1 VQIHSVK
8 LAPKYGCRFAA
19 IIFALAQAP
28 LVCGQ
33 SPPETQ
39 QQTLETQQ
47 QTNDRIRS
55 LSAATTTPVH
65 DYVIG
70 RGDLVYLEVFDIPEL
85 SREVRVSQ
93 SGTIGI
99 PLVPVRLYV
108 VGLNE
113 MQVQQK
119 VAEVLQA
126 NGLVSHPQVMVSV
139 KEKRSKPITVVGAV
153 VRPMVYQAD
162 HTVSLIQVLAE
173 AGGISADAGDTV
185 IITRVETADEA
196 NSNEPPEIGPEDTV
210 SATNPAAPGVPP
222 AAVPTSDAAATAKSS
237 SVNTQP
243 AIPAPE
249 NAASATPAQNAG
261 SAAIPPA
268 IGNGDA
274 PPPANIITVNLA
286 ELLERGNTQNNIQ
299 LQAGDVVTI
308 PHAGIV
314 YALGAVQRPGGFV
327 STGDRAQLSTL
338 KVLAL
343 AGGMTRI
350 AKKDRALI
358 IRKDAMGKQMSIPI
372 DLAKIIG
379 QKSEDIRMM
388 PSDILYIP
396 DNNAKAALI
405 RASEIA
411 VAIGS
416 ALAIYRLGTGH

>member
-1 VQIHSVK
+1 MQIHSVK

-119 VAEVLQA
+119 VAEVLEA

-243 AIPAPE
+243 AIPTPE

-286 ELLERGNTQNNIQ
+286 ELLERGNTQNNIL

-350 AKKDRALI
+350 ARKDHALI
-358 IRKDAMGKQMSIPI
+358 IRKDAMGKQMAIPI

-396 DNNAKAALI
+396 DNNTKAALI

-411 VAIGS
+411 LAIGTS
-416 ALAIYRLGTGH
+416 LAIYRLGIGH

>member
-1 VQIHSVK
+1 MQIHSAK
-8 LAPKYGCRFAA
+8 LAPKYWCRLAA
-19 IIFALAQAP
+19 IIFGLAQAA

-33 SPPETQ
+33 SP
-39 QQTLETQQ
+39 LETQQ

-113 MQVQQK
+113 LQVQQK

-185 IITRVETADEA
+185 MITRVEAADEA
-196 NSNEPPEIGPEDTV
+196 NSNEPPEIGPEDKV
-210 SATNPAAPGVPP
+210 SATNPAAVPSSDT
-222 AAVPTSDAAATAKSS
+222 AAIAKSS
-237 SVNTQP
+237 SVNPQP
-243 AIPAPE
+243 AIPGPE
-249 NAASATPAQNAG
+249 NAASATAGQNAG

-274 PPPANIITVNLA
+274 TPPANIITVNLA

-350 AKKDRALI
+350 ARKDRALI
-358 IRKDAMGKQMSIPI
+358 IRKDAMGKQMAIPI

-396 DNNAKAALI
+396 DNNTKAALI

-411 VAIGS
+411 VGIGS

>member
-1 VQIHSVK
+1 VQIHSAK
-8 LAPKYGCRFAA
+8 LAPKHWCRLAA
-19 IIFALAQAP
+19 IIFALAQAA
-28 LVCGQ
+28 LACGQ
-33 SPPETQ
+33 SRPETQ
-39 QQTLETQQ
+39 PQTLETQQ

-70 RGDLVYLEVFDIPEL
+70 RGDVVALEVFDIPEL

-119 VAEVLQA
+119 VTEVLQA
-126 NGLVSHPQVMVSV
+126 NGLVSNPQVMVMV

-153 VRPMVYQAD
+153 ARPMVYQAD
-162 HTVSLIQVLAE
+162 HAVSLIQVLAE
-173 AGGISADAGDTV
+173 AGGISPDAGDTV
-185 IITRVETADEA
+185 MITRVETTDET
-196 NSNEPPEIGPEDTV
+196 NSNEPPEIGPEDKV
-210 SATNPAAPGVPP
+210 SATDPAAPGATP
-222 AAVPTSDAAATAKSS
+222 AVPTSDAAAIAKSS
-237 SVNTQP
+237 SVNPQP
-243 AIPAPE
+243 AIPGPE
-249 NAASATPAQNAG
+249 NAANATAGQNAG
-261 SAAIPPA
+261 TAAVPPA

-274 PPPANIITVNLA
+274 TPPANIITVNLA

>member
-1 VQIHSVK
+1 VQIHSAK
-8 LAPKYGCRFAA
+8 LAAKHWCRLAA
-19 IIFALAQAP
+19 LIFGLAQAA

-33 SPPETQ
+33 SP
-39 QQTLETQQ
+39 LETQQ
-47 QTNDRIRS
+47 QTNNRIRS
-55 LSAATTTPVH
+55 LSAATTTPAH

-70 RGDLVYLEVFDIPEL
+70 RGDLLSLEVFEIPEL

-93 SGTIGI
+93 SGTIGL

-113 MQVQQK
+113 MQMQQK
-119 VAEVLQA
+119 VAEVLEA

-153 VRPMVYQAD
+153 AHPLVYQAD
-162 HTVSLIQVLAE
+162 HAVNLIQALAE
-173 AGGISADAGDTV
+173 AGGISPDAGDTV
-185 IITRVETADEA
+185 IITRGETTDEA
-196 NSNEPPEIGPEDTV
+196 NSNEPPEIGPEDKV
-210 SATNPAAPGVPP
+210 SATNPAAPGVT
-222 AAVPTSDAAATAKSS
+222 AGAVPTSDAAAIAKDS
-237 SVNTQP
+237 SVNAPP
-243 AIPAPE
+243 AIPGPE
-249 NAASATPAQNAG
+249 NAASATAAQNAG
-261 SAAIPPA
+261 SAAIPPP

-274 PPPANIITVNLA
+274 PPPANLITVNLA

-350 AKKDRALI
+350 AKKDRAMI
-358 IRKDAMGKQMSIPI
+358 IRKDATGKQTAIPI

-411 VAIGS
+411 LLIGTS
-416 ALAIYRLGTGH
+416 LVVYRLGTGH

>member
-1 VQIHSVK
+1 
-8 LAPKYGCRFAA
+8 
-19 IIFALAQAP
+19 

>member
-1 VQIHSVK
+1 MQIHSAK
-8 LAPKYGCRFAA
+8 LAPKHWCRLAA
-19 IIFALAQAP
+19 IIFGLAQAP

-33 SPPETQ
+33 SP
-39 QQTLETQQ
+39 LETQQ

-70 RGDLVYLEVFDIPEL
+70 RGDLVSLEVFDIPEL
-85 SREVRVSQ
+85 SRDVRVSQ

-113 MQVQQK
+113 MQVQKK
-119 VAEVLQA
+119 VAEVLEA

-153 VRPMVYQAD
+153 GHPIVYQAD
-162 HTVSLIQVLAE
+162 HAVSLIQVLAE
-173 AGGISADAGDTV
+173 AGGISADAGDVV

-196 NSNEPPEIGPEDTV
+196 TSNEPPEIGPEDKV
-210 SATNPAAPGVPP
+210 SATNPVAPGVAP
-222 AAVPTSDAAATAKSS
+222 AVVPTSDAAATTQSS
-237 SVNTQP
+237 PVNTQP
-243 AIPAPE
+243 ATPAPE
-249 NAASATPAQNAG
+249 NMMTQMPAQNPA
-261 SAAIPPA
+261 SAAIPPPL
-268 IGNGDA
+268 GNSDA
-274 PPPANIITVNLA
+274 APPANVITVNLA
-286 ELLERGNTQNNIQ
+286 ELLERGNTRNNIQ
-299 LQAGDVVTI
+299 MQAGDVVTI

-350 AKKDRALI
+350 AKKDHAVI
-358 IRKDAMGKQMSIPI
+358 IRKDSTGKQISIPV
-372 DLAKIIG
+372 DLGKIVQ
-379 QKSEDIRMM
+379 QKSEDVRMM

-396 DNNAKAALI
+396 DSVTKAALI
-405 RASEIA
+405 RAGEISLGLGTSL
-411 VAIGS
+411 VV
-416 ALAIYRLGTGH
+416 YRIGTGH